1 MARKLQLNQLR
12 SGLGSSAESM
22 SNRRIKCIKIETDL
36 KKIKDTAQK
45 KKDENWGIKYR
56 RSALDY
62 Q

>member
-1 MARKLQLNQLR
+1 
-12 SGLGSSAESM
+12 M

-56 RSALDY
+56 RSALDC

>member
-22 SNRRIKCIKIETDL
+22 SNRRIKCMKIETDL

-45 KKDENWGIKYR
+45 KKEGI
-56 RSALDY
+56 
-62 Q
+62 